1 MNLLKLAVVPPI
13 TVTPDTTVLEAVEK
27 MDTGNVGAVAIVDEN
42 GVAGILT
49 ERDVVRRVTIK
60 GKPPETTKVYEVMT
74 SPVEVAHPDTDPSE
88 ALSTMAAKNFRHLP
102 IVDANNQ
109 IEGMLSLRY
118 LLNRMVHDLSQ
129 ELQAL
134 DAYIKADGPGG

>member
-27 MDTGNVGAVAIVDEN
+27 MDSGNVGAVAIVNDD

-49 ERDVVRRVTIK
+49 ERDVVRRVTIR
-60 GKPPETTKVYEVMT
+60 GRSPETTKVSEVMT
-74 SPVEVAHPDTDPSE
+74 SPVEVAHRDTDPSE
-88 ALSTMAAKNFRHLP
+88 ALSRMTSRNYRHLP
-102 IVDANNQ
+102 IVDGDNQ
-109 IEGMLSLRY
+109 IEGMLSLRH
-118 LLNRMVHDLSQ
+118 LLNRMVHDLSD

-134 DAYIKADGPGG
+134 DAYIRADGPGG

>member
-27 MDTGNVGAVAIVDEN
+27 MDRAGVGAVAIVDHE
-42 GVAGILT
+42 GLAGILT

-60 GKPPETTKVYEVMT
+60 ERSPASTKVREVMT
-74 SPVEVAHPDTDPSE
+74 SPVEVAHADTEPSE
-88 ALSTMAAKNFRHLP
+88 ALDTMATRNFRHLP
-102 IVDANNQ
+102 IVDADRKV
-109 IEGMLSLRY
+109 EGMLSMRH
-118 LLNRMVHDLSQ
+118 LLHRMVHDLSQ

-134 DAYIKADGPGG
+134 DAYVRADGPGG